1 MMDVVAFRRDKLG
14 YLERCAAA
22 SDVVVPVP
30 MRRHTWLLKD
40 ARDVQHVLQTHPE
53 RYEKGSQRRSAAG
66 VRLAGTG
73 LLTLAGD
80 AHLAR
85 KRALQ
90 PMFAQA
96 AIVPFAEAAV
106 ALAEKRASSWTAGQ
120 VVDVAVEMAGLAQDV
135 ITQALLGRDASRAD
149 ELAAAIR
156 DRRRY
161 IQYWFDYPVAGR
173 DRLPLPVV
181 WRHRRANRV
190 IWSILRDEI
199 ARRRE
204 FGLGDDLLS
213 LLLAARGTDDRGLD
227 DDDVADEART
237 IALTGY
243 ETVAEA
249 LAWTWHLL
257 ACHDE
262 VSARVQEEVETVTGG
277 CRVAASDYDALRY
290 TRQVIAEAM
299 RLYPP
304 TWLFTR
310 IAVVDDRLPSGATV
324 AAGASLYL
332 CPWVVHRRAMY
343 FPDPSR
349 FDPERFAEGRTTW
362 PPFAYFPFG
371 GGRHVCIGQALARHE
386 CTLIVATIVRTLQL
400 RSLAGRRVVPEPAI
414 TLTPRGGL
422 PMTVERAGGLRSPRP
437 CNRSAAADV

>member
-1 MMDVVAFRRDKLG
+1 MMDVLAFRRDKLG

-22 SDVVVPVP
+22 PDPVVRVP
-30 MRRHTWLLKD
+30 MRRRAWLLKD
-40 ARDVQHVLQTHPE
+40 ARDVQHVLQTRPE

-66 VRLAGTG
+66 LRLAGAG
-73 LLTLAGD
+73 LLTFAGE

-96 AIVPFAEAAV
+96 AVAPFAEAAV
-106 ALAEKRASSWTAGQ
+106 TLAERRAAGWPDGQ
-120 VVDVAVEMAGLAQDV
+120 VVDVAVEMARLTQDV
-135 ITQALLGRDASRAD
+135 ITQALLGRDARHARAI
-149 ELAAAIR
+149 AAAIR

-161 IQYWFDYPVAGR
+161 IQYWFDYPVPGR
-173 DRLPLPVV
+173 ERLPLPVV
-181 WRHRRANRV
+181 WRHRRADQV
-190 IWSILRDEI
+190 IRAILRDAI

-204 FGLGDDLLS
+204 SGPGDDLLS
-213 LLLAARGTDDRGLD
+213 RLLAARGPDDRGLAD
-227 DDDVADEART
+227 DAVADEART

-243 ETVAEA
+243 ETIGDA

-257 ACHDE
+257 ACHDDAA
-262 VSARVQEEVETVTGG
+262 ARVRDEVEAVTSGRG
-277 CRVAASDYDALRY
+277 VVAGDYDALRY

-310 IAVVDDRLPSGATV
+310 TALVDDELPSGAPV
-324 AAGASLYL
+324 AAGATLYL
-332 CPWVVHRRAMY
+332 CPWIVHRRAEY
-343 FPDPSR
+343 FPDPER
-349 FDPERFAEGRTTW
+349 FDPDRFAEDRPTW

-386 CTLIVATIVRTLQL
+386 CALVVAAIARTYRL
-400 RSLAGRRVVPEPAI
+400 RPAAGRRVVPEPAI
-414 TLTPRGGL
+414 TLTPKGGL
-422 PMTVERAGGLRSPRP
+422 PMTVERLGRHAPVVQDITG
-437 CNRSAAADV
+437 AASR

>member
-1 MMDVVAFRRDKLG
+1 MIDVVAFRRDKLG

-22 SDVVVPVP
+22 PDPVVPVP
-30 MRRHTWLLKD
+30 MRSHTWLLKD

-66 VRLAGTG
+66 VRLAGAG

-96 AIVPFAEAAV
+96 AIAPFAEAAV
-106 ALAEKRASSWTAGQ
+106 TLAEMRASSWADGR
-120 VVDVAVEMAGLAQDV
+120 VVDVAVEMARLAQDV
-135 ITQALLGRDASRAD
+135 ITRALLGRDARRAD
-149 ELAAAIR
+149 EFAAAIR

-161 IQYWFDYPVAGR
+161 IQYWFDYPVPGR

-181 WRHRRANRV
+181 WRHRQASRV
-190 IWSILRDEI
+190 IGSILRDEI

-204 FGLGDDLLS
+204 SGVGNDLLS
-213 LLLAARGTDDRGLD
+213 LLLAARGADDRGLD

-249 LAWTWHLL
+249 LTWTWHLL
-257 ACHDE
+257 ACHDD
-262 VSARVQEEVETVTGG
+262 VAARVREEVESATGG
-277 CRVAASDYDALRY
+277 RRVASGDYDALRY

-310 IAVVDDRLPSGATV
+310 TVVVDDRLPSGSTV
-324 AAGASLYL
+324 AAGSSLYL
-332 CPWVVHRRAMY
+332 CPWIVHRRAEY
-343 FPDPSR
+343 FPDPQR

-386 CTLIVATIVRTLQL
+386 CALIVATIVRILRL
-400 RSLAGRRVVPEPAI
+400 RSLAGQRVVPEPAI
-414 TLTPRGGL
+414 TLTPKGGL
-422 PMTVERAGGLRSPRP
+422 PMTVERAGRWP
-437 CNRSAAADV
+437 AAAAV

>member
-22 SDVVVPVP
+22 PDPVVRVP

-53 RYEKGSQRRSAAG
+53 RYEKGSRRRSAAG
-66 VRLAGTG
+66 VRLAGSG

-96 AIVPFAEAAV
+96 AIAPFAEAA
-106 ALAEKRASSWTAGQ
+106 ATLAERRAATWDDGQ

-135 ITQALLGRDASRAD
+135 ITRALLGPAARRAD
-149 ELAAAIR
+149 EFAEAIR

-161 IQYWFDYPVAGR
+161 IQYWFDYPVPGR
-173 DRLPLPVV
+173 DALPLPVV
-181 WRHRRANRV
+181 RRHRRADRLISSV
-190 IWSILRDEI
+190 LREEI
-199 ARRRE
+199 TRRRE
-204 FGLGDDLLS
+204 SCADHDLLS
-213 LLLAARGTDDRGLD
+213 LLVAARGADARGLD
-227 DDDVADEART
+227 DADVADEART

-257 ACHDE
+257 AGHDD
-262 VSARVQEEVETVTGG
+262 VGARVREEVESATGG
-277 CRVAASDYDALRY
+277 RRVTSADYEALRY

-310 IAVVDDRLPSGATV
+310 TVLVDDRLPSGATV
-324 AAGASLYL
+324 PAGANLYL
-332 CPWVVHRRAMY
+332 CPWIVHRRAEY
-343 FPDPSR
+343 FPDPER
-349 FDPERFAEGRTTW
+349 FDPRRFDEGRATW

-386 CTLIVATIVRTLQL
+386 CTLVVAAIVRAL
-400 RSLAGRRVVPEPAI
+400 RFRSAAGVRVVPEPAI

-422 PMTVERAGGLRSPRP
+422 PMTVDRAGRP
-437 CNRSAAADV
+437 PVATAV

>member
-22 SDVVVPVP
+22 PDPVVPVP
-30 MRRHTWLLKD
+30 MRSHTWLLKD

-66 VRLAGTG
+66 VRLAGAG
-73 LLTLAGD
+73 LLTLADD

-96 AIVPFAEAAV
+96 AIAPFADAAV
-106 ALAEKRASSWTAGQ
+106 TLAERRASSWADGE
-120 VVDVAVEMAGLAQDV
+120 VIDVAVEMTRLAQDV
-135 ITQALLGRDASRAD
+135 ITQALLGRDAQRAD
-149 ELAAAIR
+149 EFAAAIR

-161 IQYWFDYPVAGR
+161 IQYWFDYPVPGR

-181 WRHRRANRV
+181 WRHHRASRV
-190 IWSILRDEI
+190 IGSILRDEI
-199 ARRRE
+199 VRRRE
-204 FGLGDDLLS
+204 SGVDNDLLA
-213 LLLAARGTDDRGLD
+213 LLLAARGADDRGLD
-227 DDDVADEART
+227 DAEVADEART

-249 LAWTWHLL
+249 LTWTWHLL
-257 ACHDE
+257 ACHDD
-262 VSARVQEEVETVTGG
+262 VAARVQEEVESVTGG
-277 CRVAASDYDALRY
+277 RRVASGDYDALRY

-310 IAVVDDRLPSGATV
+310 TALVDDRLPSGSTV
-324 AAGASLYL
+324 AAGSSLYL
-332 CPWVVHRRAMY
+332 CPWVVHRRAEY
-343 FPDPSR
+343 FPDPER

-386 CTLIVATIVRTLQL
+386 CALVVATIVRILRL
-400 RSLAGRRVVPEPAI
+400 RSLAGQRVVPEPAI
-414 TLTPRGGL
+414 TLTPKGGL
-422 PMTVERAGGLRSPRP
+422 PMTVERAGRVPAT
-437 CNRSAAADV
+437 AAASPSRTVDV